1 MAYRHEYASLTDQ
14 ELVGLFQ
21 NGEAHGAFT
30 VIVERYQQ
38 RLYMAARRMVDG
50 DHDQAAELAQDTFV
64 KAYQALGKF
73 RGDAQLY
80 TWLYRIMMNA
90 VIQRSRQ
97 ARTRGSVSIEHA
109 TEIESQEG
117 TPSERMER
125 TETTRLIESAIET
138 LPPKQRVVFLMR
150 FYDELPYEDI
160 AAIVGTSVG
169 GLKANYFHAVKK
181 IGEYLKLSGEVI
193 GLSEDVTKEDEA

>member
-21 NGEAHGAFT
+21 SGEAHGAFT
-30 VIVERYQQ
+30 AIVERYQQ
-38 RLYMAARRMVDG
+38 RLYAAARRMVAG

-80 TWLYRIMMNA
+80 TWLYRIMMNS

-97 ARTRGSVSIEHA
+97 TKTRGNVSIEHA
-109 TEIESQEG
+109 AEVESMED
-117 TPSERMER
+117 TPSEAIAR
-125 TETTRLIESAIET
+125 T
-138 LPPKQRVVFLMR
+138 
-150 FYDELPYEDI
+150 
-160 AAIVGTSVG
+160 
-169 GLKANYFHAVKK
+169 
-181 IGEYLKLSGEVI
+181 
-193 GLSEDVTKEDEA
+193 

>member
-21 NGEAHGAFT
+21 SGEAHGAFT
-30 VIVERYQQ
+30 AIVERYQQ
-38 RLYMAARRMVDG
+38 RLYAAARRMVAG

-80 TWLYRIMMNA
+80 TWLYRIMMNS

-97 ARTRGSVSIEHA
+97 TKTRGNVSIEHA
-109 TEIESQEG
+109 AEVESMED
-117 TPSERMER
+117 TPSEAIER

-138 LPPKQRVVFLMR
+138 LPPKQRQVFLMR
-150 FYDELPYEDI
+150 FYDELPYEEI
-160 AAIVGTSVG
+160 AAIIGTSVG

-181 IGEYLKLSGEVI
+181 IGEYLNQSGEVI
-193 GLSEDVTKEDEA
+193 GIATGEASGDG

>member
-21 NGEAHGAFT
+21 SGEAHGAFT
-30 VIVERYQQ
+30 AIVERYQQ
-38 RLYMAARRMVDG
+38 RLYAAARRMVAG

-80 TWLYRIMMNA
+80 TWLYRIMMNS

-97 ARTRGSVSIEHA
+97 TKTRGNVSIEHA
-109 TEIESQEG
+109 AEVESMED
-117 TPSERMER
+117 TPSEAIER
-125 TETTRLIESAIET
+125 SETTRLIESAIET
-138 LPPKQRVVFLMR
+138 LPPQQRQVFLMR
-150 FYDELPYEDI
+150 FYDELPYEEI
-160 AAIVGTSVG
+160 AAIIGTSVG

-181 IGEYLKLSGEVI
+181 IGEYLKQSGEVI
-193 GLSEDVTKEDEA
+193 GIATGEASGDG